1 MKANSM
7 QYSFYNYRGGNWYSD
22 VRILRRPQHEADL
35 LYKLVRLV
43 LLGVIIVIRLFRGSY
58 GLL

>member
-1 MKANSM
+1 M